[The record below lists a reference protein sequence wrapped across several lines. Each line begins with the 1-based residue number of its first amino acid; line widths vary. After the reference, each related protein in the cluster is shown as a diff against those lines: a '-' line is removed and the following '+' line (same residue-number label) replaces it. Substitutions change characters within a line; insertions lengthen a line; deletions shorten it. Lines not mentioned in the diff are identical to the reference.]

1 MEDMTEEELEAY
13 KEQVTTTLSARR
25 SDDVQDLDSIL
36 SEKGELKS
44 LAEETG
50 ELSASDAAIR
60 EQLFEITGEDGV
72 LPGEKV
78 NIGMSLTD
86 SSFAGNEVSE
96 ATANFSFDEK
106 GGKASRNGQ
115 SESGWRRT
123 RKERGKPFV
132 VAPHANQR
140 RKRHRQKPMSAVPA
154 APTYPSGQ
162 PNAVFAAQNSVEC
175 LSAFIGLVIA
185 VARPSLASFRRH
197 DQSIGGLEML
207 APATAWAS

>member
-50 ELSASDAAIR
+50 ELVLPTPQLS

-106 GGKASRNGQ
+106 EEKPLATVKAKAEGDAPAKARKAVRRRPSRQPKEGRGTGRNRCLRCL
-115 SESGWRRT
+115 RR
-123 RKERGKPFV
+123 RRARRG
-132 VAPHANQR
+132 NRMRCLR
-140 RKRHRQKPMSAVPA
+140 RKIQL
-154 APTYPSGQ
+154 
-162 PNAVFAAQNSVEC
+162 SVC
-175 LSAFIGLVIA
+175 QRS
-185 VARPSLASFRRH
+185 
-197 DQSIGGLEML
+197 
-207 APATAWAS
+207 